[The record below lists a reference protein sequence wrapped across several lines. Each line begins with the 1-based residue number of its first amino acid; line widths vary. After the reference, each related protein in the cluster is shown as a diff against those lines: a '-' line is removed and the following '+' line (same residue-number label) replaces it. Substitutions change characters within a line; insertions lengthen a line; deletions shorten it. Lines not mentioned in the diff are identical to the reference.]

1 MLENKNDAVIQS
13 PQALAVHVVQ
23 TQETYRCAPGETVLA
38 GMAKLG
44 RKGIPVGCLNG
55 GCGVCKVEILSGEY
69 ECGLMSKVH
78 VSEQEQNR
86 RVVLACR
93 VKPRTDLVLKV
104 VGKMCKSVLR
114 CEAGAVTKC

>member
-1 MLENKNDAVIQS
+1 MSEEQKDTGIHS
-13 PQALAVHVVQ
+13 PEILTVHVVQ
-23 TQETYRCAPGETVLA
+23 TQETYRCTRGETILA

-55 GCGVCKVEILSGEY
+55 GCGICKVEIVSGEY

-78 VSEQEQNR
+78 VSEDEQSHK
-86 RVVLACR
+86 VVLACR
-93 VKPRTDLVLKV
+93 VKPRSNLVVKV

-114 CEAGAVTKC
+114 CDVSTATKC